1 MTKMS
6 MPEALEGELKK
17 RLGPVQYS
25 DLRAH
30 LERDGVFIVRAD
42 LDLVTCG
49 VAVAMDDVDLVGAW
63 LKEQKLRK
71 PSLAERERWPQEE
84 GRRWM
89 AIVVQPFV
97 LVQDAPD
104 ERAGQGPE
112 A

>member
-6 MPEALEGELKK
+6 MPEALETQLKK
-17 RLGPVQYS
+17 RLGPVYFS

-42 LDLVTCG
+42 LDLVACG
-49 VAVAMDDVDLVGAW
+49 VAVAMDDVEVVGAW
-63 LKEQKLRK
+63 IQDGKLRK
-71 PSLAERERWPQEE
+71 PSSAERERWPQEE

-104 ERAGQGPE
+104 DPQGQPPE